1 MDKSRRIFV
10 TENRIDLRAN
20 EGRNCVYVLQLPT
33 SALGA
38 AGGRIGGIGERRI
51 QKISCFRQ
59 ENGKWIKAYEIENP
73 EKLEKFE
80 LPYHAAGLSV
90 VLPDGSEK
98 VVSGVVDQEFVQ
110 RYNEAI

>member
-1 MDKSRRIFV
+1 MEKSRRIFV
-10 TENRIDLRAN
+10 TENHIDLRAN
-20 EGRNCVYVLQLPT
+20 EGKNCVYVLQLPT
-33 SALGA
+33 SAPGV